1 MFIPKT
7 TVSVNATHTGA
18 IRPSPKQQDETVRE
32 QNTSTEIT
40 HIKTENKPAQKPA
53 GLPGLNSPKPKQET
67 GATNQTTLNETE
79 KGIGGRKQI
88 VESGI
93 S

>member
-40 HIKTENKPAQKPA
+40 HNQITENKPEQKPA

-67 GATNQTTLNETE
+67 VATNQKKT
-79 KGIGGRKQI
+79 K
-88 VESGI
+88 
-93 S
+93 